1 MAAAV
6 LWLCCGGAGALEG
19 TAPGTA
25 ASTGTRTASSTPGA
39 IAPVLPPSQGMAQA
53 EISAELIQRG
63 QYVARAADCIA
74 CHSAPGGPPY
84 AGGLRMNTPF
94 GALFTTNITPH
105 PTQGIG
111 QYSFEDFENAV
122 RRGIRKDGGRLY
134 PAMPYPSFSGIT
146 PQDMQALYA
155 YFMLGVE
162 PQPVANRDN
171 LLPWPFSMR
180 SLLRLWTAVFYR
192 ERPFVEDP
200 ARDASWNRGAYL
212 VRVLGH
218 CGACHTPRGL
228 AGQEKAMSEADGP
241 RYLSGAV
248 LDDWY
253 APNLP
258 KTLKASAFPW
268 SVDDLVEFLETGRN
282 QRNASVGPMVD
293 VIGHSTQYLSEADRR
308 AIADYL
314 LSLPVNERGEA
325 RPPADAE
332 AAVAATAQR
341 LRDLDVSLPGARLY
355 LDNCQA
361 CHRADGAGDP
371 RTFPALAGSA
381 VVLGREPNSL
391 VAMILRGSA
400 MPSTRRAPSALS
412 MPGFGWRLSD
422 DEIAELA
429 TFLRSSWG
437 NAAGSVSASQVKGLR
452 ERFETHGANR

>member
-1 MAAAV
+1 MAAASV
-6 LWLCCGGAGALEG
+6 LSLPIG
-19 TAPGTA
+19 A
-25 ASTGTRTASSTPGA
+25 ASL
-39 IAPVLPPSQGMAQA
+39 APVLPSSLGRAQI

-84 AGGLRMNTPF
+84 AGGLKMNTPF
-94 GALFTTNITPH
+94 GAMFSPNITPH
-105 PTQGIG
+105 PSLGIG
-111 QYSFEDFENAV
+111 QYSFEDFDKAV
-122 RRGIRKDGGRLY
+122 RRGMRKDGGRLY

-162 PQPVANRDN
+162 PQAVANRAH

-180 SLLRLWTAVFYR
+180 SLLRVWTALFYR

-228 AGQEKAMSEADGP
+228 AGQEKAMSEADGL

-248 LDDWY
+248 IDDWY

-258 KTLKASAFPW
+258 KTLQGSAFQW
-268 SVDDLVEFLETGRN
+268 SADELAEFLATGRN
-282 QRNASVGPMVD
+282 QRSASVGPMVD
-293 VIGHSTQYLSEADRR
+293 VIGHSMQHLSDADRR

-314 LSLPVNERGEA
+314 LSLPVNESGEA
-325 RPPADAE
+325 APPADVD

-341 LRDLDVSLPGARLY
+341 LRDLDVSVAGARLY
-355 LDNCQA
+355 IDNCQG
-361 CHRADGAGDP
+361 CHRADGTGDP
-371 RTFPALAGSA
+371 RTFPALAGNA

-400 MPSTRRAPSALS
+400 MPSTQRAPSALS

-437 NAAGSVSASQVKGLR
+437 NAAAPVSTAQVRRLR
-452 ERFETHGANR
+452 ERFEAHGAHR